1 LHPEFFWEFLMRKLV
16 FVIFAA
22 VALLSFGCDEVG
34 GVEECD
40 ENELCLEWEMSCEG
54 DSLYLYCDETGY
66 ECKASCERVCAMA
79 GFSGYAGDCS
89 YNEQIGNDNCWCEE

>member
-1 LHPEFFWEFLMRKLV
+1 
-16 FVIFAA
+16 
-22 VALLSFGCDEVG
+22 
-34 GVEECD
+34 
-40 ENELCLEWEMSCEG
+40 MSCEG

-66 ECKASCERVCAMA
+66 ECKASCERVCVMA